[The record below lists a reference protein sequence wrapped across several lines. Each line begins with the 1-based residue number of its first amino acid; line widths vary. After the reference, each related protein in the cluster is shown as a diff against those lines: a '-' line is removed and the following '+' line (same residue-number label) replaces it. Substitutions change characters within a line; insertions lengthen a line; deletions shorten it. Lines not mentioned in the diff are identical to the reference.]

1 MLSYFE
7 KFIQTKEDVE
17 AIESKLNDYESV
29 VELVAVIKK
38 VFQLLTKKVDIAL
51 ERWISRIF

>member
-51 ERWISRIF
+51 ER

>member
-29 VELVAVIKK
+29 VELVVVIKT

-51 ERWISRIF
+51 ER